1 MASKFPIQWL
11 YFLRNARQK
20 TPHASRTHVHVG
32 SSKVMEKKLECVRMI
47 LTANYRIMG
56 YKWKKVKKWCI

>member
-1 MASKFPIQWL
+1 
-11 YFLRNARQK
+11 
-20 TPHASRTHVHVG
+20 
-32 SSKVMEKKLECVRMI
+32 MEKKLECVRMI